1 MMKEKKALKILPVLL
16 VLACLLPGV
25 CRAASFRDLGKTDLI
40 TQPEKWGAVNAHD
53 PSLVKGDD
61 GRWYVFSTDASAGDI
76 HRCGVQV
83 RVSDDLVRWEYL
95 GTAFE
100 DYETACGEAIAAAG
114 LKPAEHQGLWAPEAV
129 KVGDQWRLYYSASTF
144 GSSRSAIG
152 MAVSDSVTGPWED
165 RGIVI
170 RSDANA
176 VSKPNA
182 IDPCLFTDPSGKQYM
197 TWGSFFG
204 GIWLTALDADGFAEG
219 EPVRIAGFRGCRAEG
234 SYLVWLPQTQY
245 YYLFVSY
252 GSLSQ
257 DYNIRVGRS
266 RAVEGPYLDANGRNL
281 ADLVAA
287 NEDRIGV
294 KLMGGYQLLHDP
306 GAGFSKGIK
315 APGHC
320 SVAVDGTRLW
330 LCHHARTQT
339 LPEWWF
345 AMQIR
350 PMALSRDGWPLVM
363 PMSYQGEDFAPVTE
377 LPEGE
382 YNLVLHGTDSN
393 REPKRSQRIVLKDGK
408 LGDRGTCVLEEDS
421 RVALTLDGVSYD
433 GVALLQVDDERG
445 GRVMSVSAISEDGLC
460 LWLSEETRHEEVDTP

>member
-1 MMKEKKALKILPVLL
+1 MKLLAIALALL
-16 VLACLLPGV
+16 CLVP
-25 CRAASFRDLGKTDLI
+25 CSSRASSFRDLGKQDII
-40 TQPEKWGAVNAHD
+40 TRPEIWGAVNAHD
-53 PSLVKGDD
+53 PSIVKGDD

-83 RVSDDLVRWEYL
+83 RVSDDLVHWDYL

-100 DYETACGEAIAAAG
+100 DYESACAEEIKAAG
-114 LKPAEHQGLWAPEAV
+114 LDPAKHQGLWAPEAV
-129 KVGDQWRLYYSASTF
+129 RVGDEWRLYYSASTF
-144 GSSRSAIG
+144 GSTRSAIG
-152 MAVSDSVTGPWED
+152 MAVSESITGPWED

-182 IDPCLFTDPSGKQYM
+182 IDPCLFTDPTGKQYM

-204 GIWLTALDADGFAEG
+204 GIWLTELDGEGFAVG
-219 EPVRIAGFRGCRAEG
+219 DPVRIAGFRGCRAEG
-234 SYLVWLPQTQY
+234 SYLIWLPQTAY

-252 GSLSQ
+252 GSLSE

-266 RAVEGPYLDANGRNL
+266 RTIEGPYLDANGRNL
-281 ADLVAA
+281 ADLVRE

-294 KLMGGYQLLHDP
+294 KLMGGYLLRHDP

-320 SVAVDGTRLW
+320 SVAVDGDRLW
-330 LCHHARTQT
+330 LCHHARTST
-339 LPEWWF
+339 LAEWWF

-363 PMSYQGEDFAPVTE
+363 PMSYQGEDFTPVTE
-377 LPEGE
+377 IPEGP
-382 YNLVLHGTDSN
+382 YNLILHGTDSN
-393 REPKRSQRIVLKDGK
+393 REPKKSERISLEAGRI
-408 LGDRGTCVLEEDS
+408 GERGSYTLDEDS
-421 RVALTLDGVSYD
+421 RVSLVLDGVSYD
-433 GVALLQVDDERG
+433 GVALLQYDDERG
-445 GRVMSVSAISEDGLC
+445 GRVMSISAISEDGQC
-460 LWLSEETRHEEVDTP
+460 LWLSEETRHEEVDAP